1 MYKTVNR
8 YKSFFYNDIIMMLQV
23 VIATVAFCLDCI
35 ALSIVFFSLYLSVFL
50 IMSDDLTPII
60 LPVCLLCVSV
70 LGQFGTTAADYLIY
84 IPFVVI
90 LLISAI
96 VHVILYKPFYKR
108 GKMHAPY
115 VAVSV
120 ALITGGLFSI
130 SASNYFA
137 PVTLYYTICLGAGA
151 VLTYLIV
158 CTYTR
163 PADGVNPAELMSVQ
177 MCYLTLACFL
187 VLVSSIIPYIVKGN
201 FEWYFKWK
209 NTLSTFLLLSCP
221 FAFYL
226 ACKEDFNIKAWAL
239 FLLGICGYGAAI
251 LSYSRGGMLFGSLS
265 LVACLIASLICC
277 KKKNRKIFASI
288 TAVLAVTVIVLAIVN
303 GKVIAEMIDTMQINK
318 SEARV
323 RLWKEAVALFLKNPV
338 FGGGIGYQGDNFNHQ
353 AASMYWFHS
362 TVFQVIGSMGL
373 VGVAAYAF
381 LYIRKFK
388 IIFAK
393 KRLFNLFF
401 LLSFLGYEA
410 YQLVDASNFVPIP
423 FVMLIVHMFA
433 ILEGTN
439 STEQGQ
445 EDLPTL
451 KKEKKVRY
459 EENADAA

>member
-1 MYKTVNR
+1 M
-8 YKSFFYNDIIMMLQV
+8 QV
-23 VIATVAFCLDCI
+23 
-35 ALSIVFFSLYLSVFL
+35 
-50 IMSDDLTPII
+50 
-60 LPVCLLCVSV
+60 
-70 LGQFGTTAADYLIY
+70 
-84 IPFVVI
+84 
-90 LLISAI
+90 
-96 VHVILYKPFYKR
+96 
-108 GKMHAPY
+108 
-115 VAVSV
+115 
-120 ALITGGLFSI
+120 
-130 SASNYFA
+130 
-137 PVTLYYTICLGAGA
+137 
-151 VLTYLIV
+151 
-158 CTYTR
+158 
-163 PADGVNPAELMSVQ
+163 
-177 MCYLTLACFL
+177 
-187 VLVSSIIPYIVKGN
+187 
-201 FEWYFKWK
+201 
-209 NTLSTFLLLSCP
+209 
-221 FAFYL
+221 
-226 ACKEDFNIKAWAL
+226 
-239 FLLGICGYGAAI
+239 
-251 LSYSRGGMLFGSLS
+251 
-265 LVACLIASLICC
+265 
-277 KKKNRKIFASI
+277 
-288 TAVLAVTVIVLAIVN
+288 
-303 GKVIAEMIDTMQINK
+303 NK

-451 KKEKKVRY
+451 KKEKKIRH
-459 EENADAA
+459 EENSDAA